1 MNNRI
6 IVGISGASGI
16 RYALKLLDMCSL
28 MKRKYSEVDV
38 IVTDNAKLVARVEE
52 GIDDII
58 DYLRKNNCVEKIY
71 GEKDWFSPLS
81 SSSNLAHSDMV
92 IIPASMNT
100 VAKLAA
106 SIQDNL
112 LLRTAASIMR
122 LHRKLIIVFRET
134 PLSTM
139 DLRNLY
145 MLSMGGAVILPASP
159 AFYSKP
165 QTIDD
170 IILFI
175 VGKVFDSLGIPHDL
189 YCRWMSC

>member
-1 MNNRI
+1 MKRI
-6 IVGISGASGI
+6 IVGITGASGI
-16 RYALKLLDMCSL
+16 RYAVKLLDMCPL
-28 MKRKYSEVDV
+28 MKRKYDEVNV
-38 IVTDNAKLVARVEE
+38 IVTNNAKLVARIEE

-58 DYLRKNNCVEKIY
+58 EHLRKNNCIEKIY

-81 SSSNLAHSDMV
+81 SSSNLAYSDMV

-100 VAKLAA
+100 VAKLAT

-122 LHRKLIIVFRET
+122 LHRKLVIVLRET

-139 DLRNLY
+139 DLKNLY
-145 MLSMGGAVILPASP
+145 ILSMGGAIILPASP

-165 QTIDD
+165 KTLDD
-170 IILFI
+170 IVLFI
-175 VGKVFDSLGIPHDL
+175 VGKVLDSLGVPHNL